1 MSEEQRLA
9 MIRKKGIEAL
19 REKLKPDEVLE
30 FLQMLGKGEGDY
42 TEDRKKNIDEYTIED
57 FEKFLNNNKNC

>member
-9 MIRKKGIEAL
+9 NIREKGIAAL
-19 REKLKPDEVLE
+19 KERLTPDEIVE

-42 TEDRKKNIDEYTIED
+42 TEERRRDIDKYTIKD
-57 FEKFLNNNKNC
+57 FEKYLKEEK

>member
-9 MIRKKGIEAL
+9 NIREKGMAAL

-42 TEDRKKNIDEYTIED
+42 TKEREKNVDKYTIKD
-57 FEKFLNNNKNC
+57 FEKFLENAKK